1 MIELKNVTKIYGKKK
16 NQFTALKNVS
26 LTIPTGASVAILGK
40 SGSGKSTLMHAI
52 SGLDKPQKGQVI
64 IDGQDILQL
73 KSKHVDEFRAK
84 KIGFI
89 FQSFF
94 VQGNES
100 VIDNVSLPLEI
111 ARLPRKKRAHKIN
124 AALKAVD
131 LYDKRKNRAKDL
143 SGGQKQR
150 LAIARAI
157 VGDPQI
163 LFADEPTGNLDS
175 ETGAKVEELLFDYNK
190 QKGVTLIV
198 VTHDADL
205 AKKCDHQIIIKDGRI
220 EKSTVPGGIKH
231 GR

>member
-1 MIELKNVTKIYGKKK
+1 MIELKNVTKVYGKKK

-100 VIDNVSLPLEI
+100 VVDNVSLPLEI
-111 ARLPRKKRAHKIN
+111 ARLSRKKRAHKIN

-163 LFADEPTGNLDS
+163 IFADEPTGNLDS

-220 EKSTVPGGIKH
+220 EKSTVPGERKN

>member
-16 NQFTALKNVS
+16 NQFTALKNIS

-205 AKKCDHQIIIKDGRI
+205 AKKCDYQIIIKDGRI
-220 EKSTVPGGIKH
+220 EYSTVPKGGKH